1 MNVCICDDDETIHER
16 IKFLLKS
23 FYNAETPIDVR
34 DTSSGEELLARYSS
48 GESFDII
55 FLDVEMGAMNGIQTA
70 EIIRKTD
77 PNAIIIFVSS
87 YSSYVFDA
95 FRFEALHF
103 IVKPIKTSEFEEVF
117 RRAINK
123 YKSTHSTINL
133 KWQNE
138 RYTINISDITYIEG
152 YRRHITVHTP
162 DESYEAVGKISD
174 IENELEPL
182 GFIRVHQGFIVNMDR
197 IKRFDANDVILQ
209 DNSRIMISVRKHT
222 EALKAYDN
230 YIQKWKW

>member
-1 MNVCICDDDETIHER
+1 MSRTDSNLVKKNNPVIRADYPDPDVIRVGDVYYMLSSTFH
-16 IKFLLKS
+16 FLPGAVILRS
-23 FYNAETPIDVR
+23 YD
-34 DTSSGEELLARYSS
+34 LL
-48 GESFDII
+48 
-55 FLDVEMGAMNGIQTA
+55 NW
-70 EIIRKTD
+70 EI
-77 PNAIIIFVSS
+77 A
-87 YSSYVFDA
+87 SYVFDT

-103 IVKPIKTSEFEEVF
+103 IVKPIKTSEFEDVF

-152 YRRHITVHTP
+152 YNRHITVHTP

-174 IENELEPL
+174 IENELGPL